1 VSRLP
6 TPVRRTLRSG
16 LDEVA
21 LARVWRR
28 VEARRRA
35 TSGGELL
42 IRGWAAAVR
51 QRGFGAA
58 AMLAAV
64 VGIVV
69 LVWAAS
75 SRHSRDGAAGPLR
88 TADGRELATMAE
100 ASGDA
105 RTFFLT
111 DGSIVTLKAGATLRV
126 LENDGAAVVALLA
139 SGGARFDVQPGGPR
153 RWTIECGVA
162 AIEVVGT
169 RFSIERQ
176 PGRVR
181 VAVEHG
187 TVLVR
192 GDRVPDRVEKL
203 TDGDALEV
211 TETGAPVAAPKTLV
225 PSPTGFESVDASTP
239 LPRTAASPS
248 SGAAAQA
255 GDPAAAASSPPWR
268 ELARRG
274 EYSAAYALLGTSGI
288 GHVSADGTVSDLLA
302 VADVARL
309 SGHPGE
315 AVAALQHIVA
325 TYPDDPRAAL
335 AAFTLGRV
343 ELDALDDA
351 ADAADAFARAIV
363 LGVPD
368 GLLEDAYARLV
379 EARARA
385 GDRAGARRAAQTYR
399 ERFPNG
405 TRAAS
410 IDRWLGGP

>member
-1 VSRLP
+1 
-6 TPVRRTLRSG
+6 
-16 LDEVA
+16 
-21 LARVWRR
+21 
-28 VEARRRA
+28 
-35 TSGGELL
+35 
-42 IRGWAAAVR
+42 
-51 QRGFGAA
+51 
-58 AMLAAV
+58 
-64 VGIVV
+64 
-69 LVWAAS
+69 
-75 SRHSRDGAAGPLR
+75 
-88 TADGRELATMAE
+88 MAE
-100 ASGDA
+100 ASEES

-111 DGSIVTLKAGATLRV
+111 DGSIVTLIAGARLRV
-126 LENDGAAVVALLA
+126 LENDSTAVLALLGA
-139 SGGARFDVQPGGPR
+139 GEARFDVQPGGPR

-162 AIEVVGT
+162 AVEVVGT
-169 RFSIERQ
+169 RFAIRRES
-176 PGRVR
+176 GRVR

-192 GDRVPDRVEKL
+192 GDRVPEHVQKL
-203 TDGDALEV
+203 TDG
-211 TETGAPVAAPKTLV
+211 ETLDVAEASGPAESSTAAAPRHAGSDV
-225 PSPTGFESVDASTP
+225 VDASGPTSP
-239 LPRTAASPS
+239 LTATRPPS
-248 SGAAAQA
+248 SAA
-255 GDPAAAASSPPWR
+255 GEGTPEAAASSVRWR

-288 GHVSADGTVSDLLA
+288 GHLSMDGSVSDLLA

-315 AVAALQHIVA
+315 AVGALEHIVA
-325 TYPDDPRAAL
+325 SYPDDPRAAL

-343 ELDALDDA
+343 QLDALGDA

-385 GDRAGARRAAQTYR
+385 GDRAGARRAAQSYH

-405 TRAAS
+405 TRGAA